1 MVAETTRALDT
12 SVGRPFVPSIP
23 SRIWKG
29 LWVLGEFA
37 PCSPGLL
44 STTSLVAF
52 EGLQQRAEEEEEE
65 KHKGVVFWGYQGEEE
80 EEEKEE
86 GGGGEDG
93 ILQIHGSV
101 SVGGDDAGTVDH
113 TSGVCTRH
121 SYICGGAGSD
131 PIQRRE

>member
-1 MVAETTRALDT
+1 
-12 SVGRPFVPSIP
+12 
-23 SRIWKG
+23 

-37 PCSPGLL
+37 SCSPGLL

-52 EGLQQRAEEEEEE
+52 EELQQRAGEEEEKEE
-65 KHKGVVFWGYQGEEE
+65 KHKGVVFWGYQRKEEE
-80 EEEKEE
+80 EEEEE
-86 GGGGEDG
+86 GGGGDDG

-121 SYICGGAGSD
+121 SYICGGAGPD

>member
-1 MVAETTRALDT
+1 M
-12 SVGRPFVPSIP
+12 
-23 SRIWKG
+23 
-29 LWVLGEFA
+29 WVLGEFA
-37 PCSPGLL
+37 SCSPGLL

-52 EGLQQRAEEEEEE
+52 EELQQRAEEEEEEE
-65 KHKGVVFWGYQGEEE
+65 KHKGVVFWGYQREE
-80 EEEKEE
+80 EE

>member
-1 MVAETTRALDT
+1 M
-12 SVGRPFVPSIP
+12 
-23 SRIWKG
+23 
-29 LWVLGEFA
+29 
-37 PCSPGLL
+37 

-52 EGLQQRAEEEEEE
+52 EELQQRAGEEEEKEE
-65 KHKGVVFWGYQGEEE
+65 KHKGVVFWGYQRKEEE
-80 EEEKEE
+80 EEEEEE
-86 GGGGEDG
+86 GGGGDDG

-121 SYICGGAGSD
+121 SYICGGAGPD